1 MDGLAGRAEWMGE
14 LAGRM
19 GGRSARAEC
28 VGGVCGRSAW
38 AGGLGGRTGWAGW
51 VRTVAGMD
59 QTLALNLSDLSQ
71 AATISNKISL
81 VTGLEK

>member
-1 MDGLAGRAEWMGE
+1 MEGAELWSIVPVQPTSQHRQDVTVQNLVQSDLA
-14 LAGRM
+14 
-19 GGRSARAEC
+19 
-28 VGGVCGRSAW
+28 
-38 AGGLGGRTGWAGW
+38 TGWAGW

-81 VTGLEK
+81 VTGLGK